1 MQRRTKL
8 DKLKVLATG
17 LGINYDERTDEGELS
32 DKIVSRL
39 TIEISP
45 KVIDKYKFMKYTSCI
60 EEEVENLLISHGVEL
75 SHYYCRLKDY
85 NNKFLKIKEEYAVA
99 LENFNCERK
108 RLREDFLN
116 CLFFSLGE

>member
-17 LGINYDERTDEGELS
+17 LGRNYDERTDEGEL
-32 DKIVSRL
+32 
-39 TIEISP
+39 T
-45 KVIDKYKFMKYTSCI
+45 
-60 EEEVENLLISHGVEL
+60 
-75 SHYYCRLKDY
+75 DY